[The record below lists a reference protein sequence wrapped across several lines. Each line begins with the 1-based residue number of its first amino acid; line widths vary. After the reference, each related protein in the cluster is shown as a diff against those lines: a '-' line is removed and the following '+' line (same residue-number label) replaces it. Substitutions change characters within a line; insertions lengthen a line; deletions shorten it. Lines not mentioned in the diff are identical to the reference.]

1 MTEADRA
8 TTLFDFR
15 AKRVYVAGH
24 NGMVGSAIVRRLKSE
39 ACEILTVDHATL
51 DLTRQDETERW
62 IGSAKPDAVIV
73 SAAKVGGIAFNSAF
87 PVNFLADNLAIALNV
102 ISASY
107 AAGVKKLLFL
117 GSSCIYPKL
126 ASQPMSED
134 MLLTGPLEPTN
145 EWYAVAKIA
154 GIKLVE
160 AYRRQYGADFIS
172 VMPIMR
178 QPSAPASQAGGY
190 CRRDSADRS
199 WLSPA

>member
-1 MTEADRA
+1 MRPCAANKSGRIVMTEADRA

-107 AAGVKKLLFL
+107 AAGAPCCGFQKSAEF
-117 GSSCIYPKL
+117 
-126 ASQPMSED
+126 ASFQMTTSFTFFARE
-134 MLLTGPLEPTN
+134 
-145 EWYAVAKIA
+145 
-154 GIKLVE
+154 
-160 AYRRQYGADFIS
+160 
-172 VMPIMR
+172 
-178 QPSAPASQAGGY
+178 SASTT
-190 CRRDSADRS
+190 
-199 WLSPA
+199 